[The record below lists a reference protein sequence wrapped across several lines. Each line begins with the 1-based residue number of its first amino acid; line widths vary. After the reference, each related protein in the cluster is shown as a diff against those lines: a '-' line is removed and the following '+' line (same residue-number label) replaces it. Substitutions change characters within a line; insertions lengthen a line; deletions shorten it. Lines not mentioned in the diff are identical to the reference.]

1 MSVTVKKLRERNV
14 ASAIA
19 PSLPAA
25 GDLERLVPARFDSG
39 VRSTSKQPAPT

>member
-1 MSVTVKKLRERNV
+1 MPVTVKKLRERNV

-25 GDLERLVPARFDSG
+25 GDVEGLMHARFNSS
-39 VRSTSKQPAPT
+39 VRSTSK